1 MGNQNI
7 DLTIVLATL
16 NEIENLPILCS
27 SIDSILSKQK
37 INYQLLFVDDNSQDG
52 TRDFIIDYCAKNP
65 PSKYIFNDCKQS
77 PLIARYQGIK
87 SANGKYIIT
96 MDADLQH
103 PPSYI
108 MNIYNALLKNY
119 DIVIASRYCKNGSPG
134 NRKIVR
140 GIISRTATFMAQ
152 FLLRSSR
159 NIKDPLS
166 GFFGF
171 KNGLKLE
178 IRDDW
183 RGYEIGIFLRASN
196 NNLKIKEIPFKFA
209 ERERGKSKVT
219 SNPNF
224 VKIYMVELLR
234 ARKVEIITY
243 RQFAGGNSPIFNFR
257 MSQ

>member
-1 MGNQNI
+1 MENQNI

-16 NEIENLPILCS
+16 NEIENLPLLCS
-27 SIDSILSKQK
+27 SIDLILTEERIK
-37 INYQLLFVDDNSQDG
+37 YQLLFVDDNSEDG
-52 TRDFIIDYCAKNP
+52 TREFIINYCNKNP
-65 PSKYIFNDCKQS
+65 LSKYIFNDCKQS

-87 SANGKYIIT
+87 NANGKYIIN

-103 PPSYI
+103 PPSYL
-108 MNIYNALLKNY
+108 MNIYNTLLKNY
-119 DIVIASRYCKNGSPG
+119 DIVIASRYCKSGSPG
-134 NRKIVR
+134 NRKMVR
-140 GIISRTATFMAQ
+140 GIISRTATFIAQ
-152 FLLRSSR
+152 LLLRSSR

-166 GFFGF
+166 GYFGF

-196 NNLKIKEIPFKFA
+196 NNLKIKEIPYKFA

-219 SNPNF
+219 SNPDF

-234 ARKVEIITY
+234 ARKVEIICY
-243 RQFAGGNSPIFNFR
+243 RQFAGNNSRIFNFR